1 MQYTKEQIKEMNRQI
16 KRLPNEGYEVFVKL
30 RQKIEEEYAA
40 RGEADMVPSD
50 GMIITAALKSYA
62 KQKGVAL

>member
-1 MQYTKEQIKEMNRQI
+1 MQYTKEQIKEMNKQV
-16 KRLPNEGYEVFVKL
+16 KRLTNEGYEILMKL
-30 RQKIEEEYAA
+30 RQKIIEEYAA